1 MTLYDELRQQANKLT
16 PEEQLRLIA
25 ELAEQVRRNKPQA
38 ATLYY
43 WHDLQGV
50 GQHSLT
56 GEDAQTWVTRSRQE
70 IFEDGHLGQLMIEV
84 ENDEKL
90 EGESARQAYQTYLA
104 KSQK

>member
-1 MTLYDELRQQANKLT
+1 MKKDNPMTLYDELRQQANNLT

-43 WHDLQGV
+43 WHDLQGI
-50 GQHSLT
+50 GQHPLT

-70 IFEDGHLGQLMIEV
+70 SDSNRNQTLPGLSW
-84 ENDEKL
+84 KL
-90 EGESARQAYQTYLA
+90 
-104 KSQK
+104 KIP

>member
-38 ATLYY
+38 ATRYY
-43 WHDLQGV
+43 WSDLQGV
-50 GQHSLT
+50 GQHPLA

-70 IFEDGHLGQLMIEV
+70 SDIDRNQSLGSL
-84 ENDEKL
+84 
-90 EGESARQAYQTYLA
+90 S
-104 KSQK
+104 